1 MDGVSKPC
9 LCYCVC
15 VHVDGHRTKLRL
27 RWGAS
32 PAPSERRKLDME
44 PVARKI
50 FKGVLLLEVA
60 GIAGAYFLFH
70 RMDTNQDFRHTMNRR
85 FPSILEVYYKSNE
98 WAGVYG
104 IKEKDQLKWQSSK
117 N

>member
-1 MDGVSKPC
+1 MCDAGSGGAQSLVAAAPDVWAARGRA
-9 LCYCVC
+9 L
-15 VHVDGHRTKLRL
+15 RT
-27 RWGAS
+27 A
-32 PAPSERRKLDME
+32 LDME

-60 GIAGAYFLFH
+60 GIAGAYLLFH

-104 IKEKDQLKWQSSK
+104 IKEKDQLKWHSSK

>member
-1 MDGVSKPC
+1 MPARRQGRARAGRYCGGGGVVALGSVT
-9 LCYCVC
+9 LL
-15 VHVDGHRTKLRL
+15 G
-27 RWGAS
+27 
-32 PAPSERRKLDME
+32 ME

-50 FKGVLLLEVA
+50 FKGVLLLEAA
-60 GIAGAYFLFH
+60 GIAGAYLLFY
-70 RMDTNQDFRHTMNRR
+70 RMDTNQDFRHTMNKR

-104 IKEKDQLKWQSSK
+104 IREKDQLKWLSSK

>member
-1 MDGVSKPC
+1 
-9 LCYCVC
+9 
-15 VHVDGHRTKLRL
+15 
-27 RWGAS
+27 
-32 PAPSERRKLDME
+32 ME

-60 GIAGAYFLFH
+60 GVAGAYLLFY
-70 RMDTNQDFRHTMNRR
+70 RMDTSQDFRHTMNRR

-98 WAGVYG
+98 WAGIYG
-104 IKEKDQLKWQSSK
+104 IRENDRLKWLSGK

>member
-1 MDGVSKPC
+1 MRARTASPNRAST
-9 LCYCVC
+9 LCVRT
-15 VHVDGHRTKLRL
+15 HVNGRNTRLRL
-27 RWGAS
+27 RRGAS
-32 PAPSERRKLDME
+32 PFLLKGME

-60 GIAGAYFLFH
+60 GVAGVYLLFY
-70 RMDTNQDFRHTMNRR
+70 RMDTSQDFRHTMNRR

-104 IKEKDQLKWQSSK
+104 IRENDRLKWLSGK

>member
-1 MDGVSKPC
+1 
-9 LCYCVC
+9 
-15 VHVDGHRTKLRL
+15 
-27 RWGAS
+27 
-32 PAPSERRKLDME
+32 ME

-50 FKGVLLLEVA
+50 FKGILLLEVA
-60 GIAGAYFLFH
+60 GIAGAYSLFY
-70 RMDTNQDFRHTMNRR
+70 RMDTNEDFRHTMNRR

-104 IKEKDQLKWQSSK
+104 KREEDQLKWLSSK

>member
-1 MDGVSKPC
+1 MDFSGYWFHPSSV
-9 LCYCVC
+9 Y
-15 VHVDGHRTKLRL
+15 LRHSTL
-27 RWGAS
+27 AVLQLTQG
-32 PAPSERRKLDME
+32 ME
-44 PVARKI
+44 PLARKI

-60 GIAGAYFLFH
+60 GVAGAYLLFY
-70 RMDTNQDFRHTMNRR
+70 RMDTSQDFRHTMNRR

-104 IKEKDQLKWQSSK
+104 IRENDRLKWLSGK

>member
-1 MDGVSKPC
+1 MDSISKPC
-9 LCYCVC
+9 LCATVSA
-15 VHVDGHRTKLRL
+15 RTLI
-27 RWGAS
+27 GAK
-32 PAPSERRKLDME
+32 PDCACAGERVPPPEGME

-50 FKGVLLLEVA
+50 FKGVLLLEMAGVA
-60 GIAGAYFLFH
+60 GACLLFY

-98 WAGVYG
+98 WSGVYG
-104 IKEKDQLKWQSSK
+104 KREEDQLKWLSSK

>member
-1 MDGVSKPC
+1 MSRRCDQRRWWVGRAPLGRGGC
-9 LCYCVC
+9 LRAAA
-15 VHVDGHRTKLRL
+15 G
-27 RWGAS
+27 
-32 PAPSERRKLDME
+32 ME

-60 GIAGAYFLFH
+60 GLAGAYLLFY
-70 RMDTNQDFRHTMNRR
+70 RMDTNQDFRHTMNKR

-98 WAGVYG
+98 WAGVHG
-104 IKEKDQLKWQSSK
+104 IREKDQLKWLSSK

>member
-1 MDGVSKPC
+1 MGSVPTAC
-9 LCYCVC
+9 LCSCVC
-15 VHVDGHRTKLRL
+15 THVDGRRTRLRL
-27 RWGAS
+27 RRGAS
-32 PAPSERRKLDME
+32 PAPLKPSGME

-50 FKGVLLLEVA
+50 FKGVLLLEAA
-60 GIAGAYFLFH
+60 GIAGAYLLFY
-70 RMDTNQDFRHTMNRR
+70 RMDTNQDFRHTMNKR

-104 IKEKDQLKWQSSK
+104 IREKDQLKWLSSK